1 MLFYFMLLGL
11 YIFFGVIISV
21 SFNKQVSKKIQSL
34 LMIIIFGSISAVR
47 AVSVGT
53 DTQLYNNLYNWDYE
67 AGNWYRILGSKY
79 PLYSLYTYLLHFVSD
94 KSQTIVAV
102 TSLIIIVTVAI
113 SIYYYSDNVL
123 LSNILYVTLYFF
135 FNSMNISRQFLA
147 IGVLM
152 IATVCLIQKK
162 TCFFWILFIFA
173 CLIHSTAFIG
183 IVFFIIHSIN
193 WNKKRLTLF
202 GAFMVILL
210 TFYQKIQNAFM
221 VLFPSYLMYGS
232 SSNVTDVETLSS
244 HSNGGTLLLTI
255 FYIGFICI
263 AALCK
268 VRFKDEE
275 RRNRF
280 TFLTLVMLVAV
291 IFGILFYKDILMT
304 RVFLYLSIFSI
315 VYIPEVIELLI
326 INIDTTHTRKLCI
339 RFLIVSGV
347 IAVTFIP
354 LYVQLNKN
362 LSDVIPY
369 TTFFTN

>member
-1 MLFYFMLLGL
+1 MLLGL
-11 YIFFGVIISV
+11 YIFFGVIISI
-21 SFNKQVSKKIQSL
+21 SFNKQASKKIQSL
-34 LMIIIFGSISAVR
+34 LMIIIFGSISAAR

-67 AGNWYRILGSKY
+67 AGNWYKILGSKY
-79 PLYSLYTYLLHFVSD
+79 PLYSLYTYLLHFVSS
-94 KSQTIVAV
+94 KSQIIVAV
-102 TSLIIIVTVAI
+102 TSLIIIVTVTI

-147 IGVLM
+147 IGILM
-152 IATVCLIQKK
+152 IATVCLNQKK
-162 TCFFWILFIFA
+162 PCFFWVLFIFA
-173 CLIHSTAFIG
+173 YLIHSTAFIG

-193 WNKKRLTLF
+193 WNKKRSTLF

-210 TFYQKIQNAFM
+210 TFYQKILNAFM
-221 VLFPSYLMYGS
+221 VFFPSYLMYGS
-232 SSNVTDVETLSS
+232 TSNVTGVETLSS
-244 HSNGGTLLLTI
+244 HSNGGTLLLTM

-268 VRFKDEE
+268 VRFKDEG
-275 RRNRF
+275 RRDRF
-280 TFLTLVMLVAV
+280 TFLTHVMLVAV
-291 IFGILFYKDILMT
+291 IFELLFYKDILMT

-315 VYIPEVIELLI
+315 IYIPEVIELFI
-326 INIDTTHTRKLCI
+326 INIDTTHMNRYLI
-339 RFLIVSGV
+339 RLLIIFGL
-347 IAVTFIP
+347 IATTFIP

-369 TTFFTN
+369 TTFITK

>member
-152 IATVCLIQKK
+152 IATVCLIQKNMLFLDSIHFCMFD
-162 TCFFWILFIFA
+162 TQYCFYRD
-173 CLIHSTAFIG
+173 C
-183 IVFFIIHSIN
+183 
-193 WNKKRLTLF
+193 
-202 GAFMVILL
+202 
-210 TFYQKIQNAFM
+210 
-221 VLFPSYLMYGS
+221 
-232 SSNVTDVETLSS
+232 
-244 HSNGGTLLLTI
+244 
-255 FYIGFICI
+255 
-263 AALCK
+263 
-268 VRFKDEE
+268 
-275 RRNRF
+275 
-280 TFLTLVMLVAV
+280 
-291 IFGILFYKDILMT
+291 LFYYPFD
-304 RVFLYLSIFSI
+304 
-315 VYIPEVIELLI
+315 
-326 INIDTTHTRKLCI
+326 
-339 RFLIVSGV
+339 
-347 IAVTFIP
+347 
-354 LYVQLNKN
+354 
-362 LSDVIPY
+362 
-369 TTFFTN
+369 